1 MTQDTL
7 RLDRIVKRF
16 GARTALDHLELTL
29 GAGEVFALLGPNG
42 AGKTTTINL
51 ILGFI
56 QADEGR
62 VEVCGID
69 VARDPVAARG
79 MIAYLPE
86 QVALYPSLSGIDN
99 LRYFTTVAGLTLGRA
114 ELSHLLLEAGL
125 AEEAHR
131 RKASTYSKGMR
142 QKVGVA
148 IALARNARLLLLDEP
163 TSGLD
168 PSASAEFSGLVRA
181 AAARGVSVLMATHDL
196 YRVHEVADRVGI
208 LSKGHLVR
216 EIDPQSV
223 NHIELEQRYI
233 GQLAA

>member
-56 QADEGR
+56 QADEGQ

-69 VARDPVAARG
+69 VARDPVAARA

-114 ELSHLLLEAGL
+114 ELSRLLQEAGL

-168 PSASAEFSGLVRA
+168 PSASAEFSGLVRT

-196 YRVHEVADRVGI
+196 YRVHEMADRVGI
-208 LSKGHLVR
+208 LSKGRLVR

-223 NHIELEQRYI
+223 NHIELERRYI

>member
-1 MTQDTL
+1 MSDNLL
-7 RLDRIVKRF
+7 RLDQVVKRF
-16 GARTALDHLELTL
+16 GTRIALDHLDLTL
-29 GAGEVFALLGPNG
+29 RAGEVFALLGPNG

-51 ILGFI
+51 ILGFL
-56 QADEGR
+56 QPDEGGI
-62 VEVCGID
+62 EVCGID
-69 VARDPVAARG
+69 VPRDPIAARA

-86 QVALYPSLSGIDN
+86 QVALYPALTGIDN
-99 LRYFTTVAGLTLGRA
+99 LRYFTTVAGLALDHA
-114 ELSHLLLEAGL
+114 ELKRLLQEAGL
-125 AEEAHR
+125 SEEAHR

-181 AAARGVSVLMATHDL
+181 AAKRDVAVLMATHDL
-196 YRVHEVADRVGI
+196 YRVREVADRVGI
-208 LSKGHLVR
+208 LSGGRLAR
-216 EIDPQSV
+216 ELDPRTV
-223 NHIELEQRYI
+223 DHIELEQLYI